1 MVSPHVEY
9 SSIVWSPFTVD
20 NPGSGILVN
29 SVIFIF
35 LFFLQIGGFLKKEM
49 LVACAEHVIVYVGGG
64 CCFFFVFFF
73 GGGVPSSPTSSTCTG
88 L

>member
-20 NPGSGILVN
+20 NPESGILVN
-29 SVIFIF
+29 SMIFF
-35 LFFLQIGGFLKKEM
+35 TNWQSFLKKEM

-64 CCFFFVFFF
+64 VVVYFL
-73 GGGVPSSPTSSTCTG
+73 GGSPLPQLHPHVPACNK
-88 L
+88 LI